1 MNICISCDNHKNH
14 KRINF
19 IDILLNEVK
28 NKMNIYYKIN
38 EDIIN
43 NYDNKHRNYET
54 LYYLNH
60 FKIIIS
66 LMN

>member
-1 MNICISCDNHKNH
+1 MLINI
-14 KRINF
+14 
-19 IDILLNEVK
+19 LNEVM

-43 NYDNKHRNYET
+43 NYDDNNKNRNYET
-54 LYYLNH
+54 IYYLN
-60 FKIIIS
+60 FKIIII